1 MIQLDAGKRI
11 CWPANGFRCDSSDI
25 FAVISGASVF
35 RLTKEYLLPGFSD
48 ELTKELQLE
57 LRATQRINIEL
68 SQETQPNTSL
78 EWLKEQLCLALEKPI
93 TEKEADTEE
102 VIRLLRELR
111 EKIVSKESKS
121 IQSYTPI
128 NNSTEGE
135 LFLWLESKEATAQQQ
150 KQTFEHNTNQDY
162 ALKSC
167 LAEILSCSI
176 SDVRAVGIRS
186 NDPRQR
192 LQQMLEQNDLIG
204 REVVIN
210 SQNLNNECGDLIA
223 FNQDEDNSPVLL
235 RSNNK
240 EYLFWDPTSNKKPSP
255 IQKSE
260 AELDQLSQ
268 RMIGITPAL
277 KKKDLTTVGLWHF
290 TFGKSESFIQFVSAG
305 LLVGAAIGF
314 LLSIG
319 REVGAARWIFSMATT
334 GTILGGAL
342 GLVTGGLR
350 SGTAAMLI
358 VTLLGMLT
366 PAFNTVI
373 TNQALP
379 DQDLG
384 LLLQISVVLLAAGI
398 TSIGLEWVQSRDIL
412 VSQQKG
418 AAKMQLASMKRAL
431 DLPTEFY
438 RQRGVGELQSRLGA
452 IDEIREEIQD
462 LLGGG
467 IVESLLISL
476 YILFMLRI
484 SVKLTLLAIFVS
496 FLMLIPTIIVAIQ
509 SRPLQRH
516 QEREQADAEGRN
528 LELINSVS
536 KLRLAGAEAAAAR
549 WWAQPYKKVVNL
561 ETALDIKGAVSD
573 LLEDVIPNLGTLLLY
588 IVVTKLIAEAAVAP
602 RISAPNIGQLLGF
615 FSAFGTF
622 IGGISGLTG
631 LISEAFELP
640 IYYERAKPFFDS
652 ETESH
657 SDQLESLEISGD
669 IELDRV
675 SYRYDDELPL
685 VLDSV
690 SFHIR
695 QGEYVAIVGPSGSGK
710 STLIRLLLGFDSPE
724 DGTVRFDGRPI
735 SGLNPKSLRKQIGTV
750 LQSSTLFSG
759 SLMESISGGTFL
771 QEEDVW
777 EAVELAGLAE
787 DIRKMP
793 MGLQTVLP
801 DGGGT
806 LSGGQRQRVAIA
818 RALARKPRLLIFDEA
833 TSALD
838 NRTQAIVTKSL
849 DKLPMTRIMI
859 AHRLSTIRKADRI
872 IVIEK
877 GQLIEQGDYETLM
890 SNDGLFTRLMKQ
902 QIK

>member
-1 MIQLDAGKRI
+1 MKLAAGEVI
-11 CWPANGFRCDSSDI
+11 DWPLHPFVCDGSDI
-25 FAVISGASVF
+25 FTIVNGTSVF
-35 RLTKEYLLPGFSD
+35 RLKEDLLLPGFA
-48 ELTKELQLE
+48 EEVGKELQLQ
-57 LRATQRINIEL
+57 LRATQSVNVILYE
-68 SQETQPNTSL
+68 ETTEKVNRA
-78 EWLKEQLCLALEKPI
+78 WLVKQLCLSLEKPAI
-93 TEKEADTEE
+93 ADDYGDAEE
-102 VIRLLRELR
+102 VQLFRELR
-111 EKIVSKESKS
+111 DKIAYKDNAS

-128 NNSTEGE
+128 NKSTESQ
-135 LFLWLESKEATAQQQ
+135 LFCWLESKEKAVQQQ
-150 KQTFEHNTNQDY
+150 KQIFEHGTNQDH

-167 LAEILSCSI
+167 LAEVLSCSV
-176 SDVRAVGIRS
+176 SDVKAVGIRS

-192 LQQMLEQNDLIG
+192 LQQMLDQNDLIG

-210 SQNLNNECGDLIA
+210 SQNLNKECGDLIA
-223 FNQDEDNSPVLL
+223 FNQDQDNSPVLL
-235 RSNNK
+235 RSNNDG
-240 EYLFWDPTSNKKPSP
+240 YRLWDPNSNNKPSL
-255 IQKSE
+255 IKDSE
-260 AELDQLSQ
+260 SELEQLSQ

-384 LLLQISVVLLAAGI
+384 LLLQISVVLLAAGL

-412 VSQQKG
+412 ISQQKG

-484 SVKLTLLAIFVS
+484 SVKLTLLAVFVS

-516 QEREQADAEGRN
+516 QEREEADAEGRN

-549 WWAQPYKKVVNL
+549 WWAQPYKRVVNL
-561 ETALDIKGAVSD
+561 ETALDVKGAVSD

-588 IVVTKLIAEAAVAP
+588 IVVTKLIAEAAATP
-602 RISAPNIGQLLGF
+602 RISAPNVGQLLGF

-652 ETESH
+652 DTESQ
-657 SDQLESLEISGD
+657 SDQLESLEITGD

-690 SFHIR
+690 SFHIK

-724 DGTVRFDGRPI
+724 DGSVRFDGRPI
-735 SGLNPKSLRKQIGTV
+735 SGLNLKSLRKQIGTV

-759 SLMESISGGTFL
+759 SLMEAIAGGTFL

-777 EAVELAGLAE
+777 EAVEQAGLAE

-838 NRTQAIVTKSL
+838 NRTQAIVTNSL

-872 IVIEK
+872 IVIEN
-877 GQLIEQGDYETLM
+877 GQLIEEGNYEALM

>member
-1 MIQLDAGKRI
+1 MKLAAGEVI
-11 CWPANGFRCDSSDI
+11 DWPLHPFVCDGSDI
-25 FAVISGASVF
+25 FTIVNGTSVF
-35 RLTKEYLLPGFSD
+35 RLKEDLLLPGFA
-48 ELTKELQLE
+48 EEVGKELQLQ
-57 LRATQRINIEL
+57 LRATQSVNVVLYE
-68 SQETQPNTSL
+68 ETTEKVNRA
-78 EWLKEQLCLALEKPI
+78 WLVKQLCLSLEKPAI
-93 TEKEADTEE
+93 ADDDGDEQE
-102 VIRLLRELR
+102 VQLFRELR
-111 EKIVSKESKS
+111 DKIAYKDNAS

-128 NNSTEGE
+128 NKSTESQ
-135 LFLWLESKEATAQQQ
+135 LFCWLESKEKAVQQQ
-150 KQTFEHNTNQDY
+150 KQIFEHGTNQDH

-167 LAEILSCSI
+167 LAEVLSCSV
-176 SDVRAVGIRS
+176 SDVKAVGIRS

-192 LQQMLEQNDLIG
+192 LQQMLDQNDLIG

-210 SQNLNNECGDLIA
+210 SQNLNKECGDLIA
-223 FNQDEDNSPVLL
+223 FNQEEDNSPVLL
-235 RSNNK
+235 KTNNDGYRLWDPKSNN
-240 EYLFWDPTSNKKPSP
+240 KPSP
-255 IQKSE
+255 IKNSE
-260 AELDQLSQ
+260 SELEQLSQ

-384 LLLQISVVLLAAGI
+384 LLLQISVVLLAAGL

-412 VSQQKG
+412 ISQQKG

-484 SVKLTLLAIFVS
+484 SVKLTLLAVFVS

-516 QEREQADAEGRN
+516 QEREEADAEGRN

-549 WWAQPYKKVVNL
+549 WWAQPYKRVVNL
-561 ETALDIKGAVSD
+561 ETALDVKGAVSD

-588 IVVTKLIAEAAVAP
+588 IVVTKLIAEAAATP
-602 RISAPNIGQLLGF
+602 RISAPNVGQLLGF

-652 ETESH
+652 DTESQ
-657 SDQLESLEISGD
+657 SEQLESLEITGD

-690 SFHIR
+690 SFHIK

-724 DGTVRFDGRPI
+724 DGSVRFDGRPI
-735 SGLNPKSLRKQIGTV
+735 SGLNLKSLRKQIGTV

-759 SLMESISGGTFL
+759 SLMEAIAGGTFL

-777 EAVELAGLAE
+777 EAVEQAGLAE

-838 NRTQAIVTKSL
+838 NRTQAIVTNSL

-872 IVIEK
+872 IVIEN
-877 GQLIEQGDYETLM
+877 GQLIEEGNYEALM

>member
-1 MIQLDAGKRI
+1 MKLAAGEVI
-11 CWPANGFRCDSSDI
+11 DWPLHPFVCDGSDI
-25 FAVISGASVF
+25 FTIVNGTSVF
-35 RLTKEYLLPGFSD
+35 RLKEDLLLPGFT
-48 ELTKELQLE
+48 EEVGKELQLQ
-57 LRATQRINIEL
+57 LRATQSVNVILYEEATEKVNRAWL
-68 SQETQPNTSL
+68 VKQLYLSL
-78 EWLKEQLCLALEKPI
+78 EKAAIADDYGDEQ
-93 TEKEADTEE
+93 E
-102 VIRLLRELR
+102 VQLFRELR
-111 EKIVSKESKS
+111 DKIADKDNAS

-128 NNSTEGE
+128 NKSTESQ
-135 LFLWLESKEATAQQQ
+135 LFCWLESKEKAVQQQ
-150 KQTFEHNTNQDY
+150 KQIFEHGTNQDH

-167 LAEILSCSI
+167 LAEVLSCSV
-176 SDVRAVGIRS
+176 SDVKAVGIRS

-192 LQQMLEQNDLIG
+192 LQQMLDQNDLIG

-210 SQNLNNECGDLIA
+210 SQNLNKECGDLIA
-223 FNQDEDNSPVLL
+223 FNQEEDNSPVLL
-235 RSNNK
+235 KTNNDGYRLWDPKSNN
-240 EYLFWDPTSNKKPSP
+240 KPSP
-255 IQKSE
+255 IKNSE
-260 AELDQLSQ
+260 SELEQLSQ

-314 LLSIG
+314 MLSIG

-384 LLLQISVVLLAAGI
+384 LLLQISVVLLAAGL

-412 VSQQKG
+412 ISQQKG

-484 SVKLTLLAIFVS
+484 SVKLTLLAVFVS

-516 QEREQADAEGRN
+516 QEKEEADAEGRN

-549 WWAQPYKKVVNL
+549 WWAQPYKRVVNL
-561 ETALDIKGAVSD
+561 ETALDVKGAVSD

-588 IVVTKLIAEAAVAP
+588 IVVTKLIAEAAATP

-652 ETESH
+652 DTESQ
-657 SDQLESLEISGD
+657 SDQLESLEITGD

-690 SFHIR
+690 SFHIK

-724 DGTVRFDGRPI
+724 DGSVRFDGRPI
-735 SGLNPKSLRKQIGTV
+735 SGLNLKSLRKQIGTV

-759 SLMESISGGTFL
+759 SLMEAIAGGTFL

-777 EAVELAGLAE
+777 EAVEQAGLAE

-872 IVIEK
+872 IVIEN
-877 GQLIEQGDYETLM
+877 GQLIEEGNYEALM
-890 SNDGLFTRLMKQ
+890 SNNGLFTRLMKQ

>member
-1 MIQLDAGKRI
+1 
-11 CWPANGFRCDSSDI
+11 
-25 FAVISGASVF
+25 
-35 RLTKEYLLPGFSD
+35 
-48 ELTKELQLE
+48 
-57 LRATQRINIEL
+57 
-68 SQETQPNTSL
+68 
-78 EWLKEQLCLALEKPI
+78 
-93 TEKEADTEE
+93 
-102 VIRLLRELR
+102 
-111 EKIVSKESKS
+111 
-121 IQSYTPI
+121 
-128 NNSTEGE
+128 
-135 LFLWLESKEATAQQQ
+135 
-150 KQTFEHNTNQDY
+150 
-162 ALKSC
+162 
-167 LAEILSCSI
+167 
-176 SDVRAVGIRS
+176 
-186 NDPRQR
+186 
-192 LQQMLEQNDLIG
+192 
-204 REVVIN
+204 
-210 SQNLNNECGDLIA
+210 
-223 FNQDEDNSPVLL
+223 
-235 RSNNK
+235 
-240 EYLFWDPTSNKKPSP
+240 
-255 IQKSE
+255 
-260 AELDQLSQ
+260 
-268 RMIGITPAL
+268 MIGITPAL

-384 LLLQISVVLLAAGI
+384 LLLQISVVLLAAGL

-412 VSQQKG
+412 ISQQKG

-484 SVKLTLLAIFVS
+484 SVKLTLLAVFVS

-516 QEREQADAEGRN
+516 QEREEADAEGRN

-549 WWAQPYKKVVNL
+549 WWAQPYKRVVNL
-561 ETALDIKGAVSD
+561 ETALDVKGAVSD

-588 IVVTKLIAEAAVAP
+588 IVVTKLIAEAAATP
-602 RISAPNIGQLLGF
+602 RISAPNVGQLLGF

-652 ETESH
+652 DTESQG
-657 SDQLESLEISGD
+657 DQLESLEITGD

-690 SFHIR
+690 SFHIK

-724 DGTVRFDGRPI
+724 DGSVRFDGRPI
-735 SGLNPKSLRKQIGTV
+735 SGLNLKSLRKQIGTV
-750 LQSSTLFSG
+750 LQSSTLFSA
-759 SLMESISGGTFL
+759 SLMEAIAGGTFL

-777 EAVELAGLAE
+777 EAVEQAGLAE

-838 NRTQAIVTKSL
+838 NRTQAIVTSSL

-859 AHRLSTIRKADRI
+859 AHILSTIRKADRI
-872 IVIEK
+872 IVIEN
-877 GQLIEQGDYETLM
+877 GQLIEEGNYEALM

>member
-1 MIQLDAGKRI
+1 MKLAAGEI
-11 CWPANGFRCDSSDI
+11 IDWPLHPFVCDGSDI
-25 FAVISGASVF
+25 FTIVNGTSVF
-35 RLTKEYLLPGFSD
+35 RLKEDLLLPGFA
-48 ELTKELQLE
+48 EEVGKELQLQ
-57 LRATQRINIEL
+57 LRATQSVNVILYE
-68 SQETQPNTSL
+68 ETTEKVNRA
-78 EWLKEQLCLALEKPI
+78 WLVKQLCLSLEKPAI
-93 TEKEADTEE
+93 ADDYGDEQE
-102 VIRLLRELR
+102 VQLFRELR
-111 EKIVSKESKS
+111 DKIADKDNAS

-128 NNSTEGE
+128 NKSTESQ
-135 LFLWLESKEATAQQQ
+135 LFCWLESKEKAVQQQ
-150 KQTFEHNTNQDY
+150 KQIFEHGTNQDH

-167 LAEILSCSI
+167 LAEVLSCSV
-176 SDVRAVGIRS
+176 SDVKAVGIRS

-192 LQQMLEQNDLIG
+192 LQQMLDQNDLIG

-210 SQNLNNECGDLIA
+210 SQNLNKECGDLIA
-223 FNQDEDNSPVLL
+223 FNQEEDNSPVLL
-235 RSNNK
+235 KTNNDGYRLWDPKSNN
-240 EYLFWDPTSNKKPSP
+240 KPSP
-255 IQKSE
+255 IKNSE
-260 AELDQLSQ
+260 SELEQLSQ

-384 LLLQISVVLLAAGI
+384 LLLQISVVLLAAGL

-412 VSQQKG
+412 ISQQKG

-484 SVKLTLLAIFVS
+484 SVKLTLLAVFVS

-516 QEREQADAEGRN
+516 QEREEADAEGRN

-549 WWAQPYKKVVNL
+549 WWAQPYKRVVNL
-561 ETALDIKGAVSD
+561 ETALDVKGAVSD

-588 IVVTKLIAEAAVAP
+588 IVVTKLIAEAAATP
-602 RISAPNIGQLLGF
+602 RISAPNVGQLLGF

-652 ETESH
+652 DTESQ
-657 SDQLESLEISGD
+657 SDQLESLEITGN

-690 SFHIR
+690 SFHIK

-724 DGTVRFDGRPI
+724 DGSVRFDGRPI
-735 SGLNPKSLRKQIGTV
+735 SGLNLKSLRKQIGTV

-759 SLMESISGGTFL
+759 SLMEAIAGGTFL

-777 EAVELAGLAE
+777 EAVEQAGLAE

-838 NRTQAIVTKSL
+838 NRTQAIVTNSL

-872 IVIEK
+872 IVIEN
-877 GQLIEQGDYETLM
+877 GQLIEEGNYEALM

>member
-1 MIQLDAGKRI
+1 MKLAAGEVI
-11 CWPANGFRCDSSDI
+11 DWPLHPFVCDGSDI
-25 FAVISGASVF
+25 FTIVNGTSVF
-35 RLTKEYLLPGFSD
+35 RLKEDLLLPGFA
-48 ELTKELQLE
+48 EEVGKELQLQ
-57 LRATQRINIEL
+57 LRATQSVNVILYE
-68 SQETQPNTSL
+68 ETTEKVNRA
-78 EWLKEQLCLALEKPI
+78 WLVKQLCLSLEKPAI
-93 TEKEADTEE
+93 ADDYGDEQE
-102 VIRLLRELR
+102 VQLFRELR
-111 EKIVSKESKS
+111 DKIAYKDNAS

-128 NNSTEGE
+128 NKSTESQ
-135 LFLWLESKEATAQQQ
+135 LFCWLESKEKAVQQQ
-150 KQTFEHNTNQDY
+150 KQIFEHGTNQDH

-167 LAEILSCSI
+167 LAEVLSCSV
-176 SDVRAVGIRS
+176 SDVKAVGIRS

-192 LQQMLEQNDLIG
+192 LQQMLDQNDLIG

-210 SQNLNNECGDLIA
+210 SHNLSKECGDLIA
-223 FNQDEDNSPVLL
+223 FNQEEDNSPVLL
-235 RSNNK
+235 KTNNDGYRLWDPKSNNK
-240 EYLFWDPTSNKKPSP
+240 PCP
-255 IQKSE
+255 IKNSE
-260 AELDQLSQ
+260 SELEQLSQ

-384 LLLQISVVLLAAGI
+384 LLLQISVVLLAAGL

-412 VSQQKG
+412 ISQQKG

-484 SVKLTLLAIFVS
+484 SVKLTLLAVFVS

-516 QEREQADAEGRN
+516 QEREEADAEGRN

-549 WWAQPYKKVVNL
+549 WWAQPYKRVVNL
-561 ETALDIKGAVSD
+561 ETALDVKGAVSD

-588 IVVTKLIAEAAVAP
+588 IVVTKLIAEAAATP
-602 RISAPNIGQLLGF
+602 RISAPNVGQLLGF

-652 ETESH
+652 DTESQG
-657 SDQLESLEISGD
+657 DQLESLEITGD

-685 VLDSV
+685 ALDSV
-690 SFHIR
+690 SFHIK

-724 DGTVRFDGRPI
+724 DGSVRFDGRPI
-735 SGLNPKSLRKQIGTV
+735 SGLNLKSLRKQIGTV

-759 SLMESISGGTFL
+759 SLMEAIAGGTFL

-777 EAVELAGLAE
+777 EAVEQAGLAE

-838 NRTQAIVTKSL
+838 NRTQAIVTNSL

-872 IVIEK
+872 IVIEN
-877 GQLIEQGDYETLM
+877 GQLIEEGNYEALM

>member
-1 MIQLDAGKRI
+1 MKLAAGEVI
-11 CWPANGFRCDSSDI
+11 DWPLHPFVCDGSDI
-25 FAVISGASVF
+25 FTIVNGTSVF
-35 RLTKEYLLPGFSD
+35 RLEEDLLLPGFA
-48 ELTKELQLE
+48 EEVGKELQLQ
-57 LRATQRINIEL
+57 LRATQSVNVILYEEATEKVNRA
-68 SQETQPNTSL
+68 
-78 EWLKEQLCLALEKPI
+78 WLVKQLCLSLEKAAI
-93 TEKEADTEE
+93 ADDYGDEQE
-102 VIRLLRELR
+102 VQLFRELR
-111 EKIVSKESKS
+111 DKIADKDNAS

-128 NNSTEGE
+128 NKSTESQ
-135 LFLWLESKEATAQQQ
+135 LFCWLESKEKAVQQQ
-150 KQTFEHNTNQDY
+150 NKILEHGTNQDH

-167 LAEILSCSI
+167 LAEVLSCSV
-176 SDVRAVGIRS
+176 SDVKAVGIRS

-192 LQQMLEQNDLIG
+192 LQQMLDQNDLIG

-210 SQNLNNECGDLIA
+210 SQNLNKECGDLIA
-223 FNQDEDNSPVLL
+223 FNQEEDNSPVLL
-235 RSNNK
+235 KTNNDGYRLWDPKSNN
-240 EYLFWDPTSNKKPSP
+240 KPSP
-255 IQKSE
+255 IKNSE
-260 AELDQLSQ
+260 SELEQLSQ

-384 LLLQISVVLLAAGI
+384 LLLQISVVLLAAGL

-412 VSQQKG
+412 ISQQKG

-484 SVKLTLLAIFVS
+484 SVKLTLLAVFVS

-516 QEREQADAEGRN
+516 QEKEEADAEGRN

-549 WWAQPYKKVVNL
+549 WWAQPYKRVVNL
-561 ETALDIKGAVSD
+561 ETALDVKGAVSD

-588 IVVTKLIAEAAVAP
+588 IVVTKLIAEAAATP
-602 RISAPNIGQLLGF
+602 RISAPNVGQLLGF

-652 ETESH
+652 DTESQ
-657 SDQLESLEISGD
+657 SDQLESLEITGD

-690 SFHIR
+690 SFHIK

-724 DGTVRFDGRPI
+724 DGSVRFDGRPI
-735 SGLNPKSLRKQIGTV
+735 SGLNLKSLRKQIGTV

-759 SLMESISGGTFL
+759 SLMEAIAGGTFL

-777 EAVELAGLAE
+777 EAVEQAGLAE

-838 NRTQAIVTKSL
+838 NRTQAVVTKSL

-872 IVIEK
+872 IVIEN
-877 GQLIEQGDYETLM
+877 GQLIEEGNYEALM
-890 SNDGLFTRLMKQ
+890 SNEGLFTRLMKQ